1 MRRTTIFITV
11 LFGFLFN
18 FSSWASHII
27 GGEIYYDS
35 LGNNQYKITIEIYRD
50 CNSSTAF
57 DNPLNYTIFQADGS
71 IYLVRYISPYSQNVL
86 PIVYDDPCVTVPN
99 DICVERAIYIDT
111 VTLPMSVQGY
121 YISYQRCCWTGAID
135 NIVDPAGNGIT
146 LTTFIPGSSLVNVHN
161 QGARFINY
169 PPLVLCSQNTLNFDH
184 AAFDP
189 DGDSLSYELMAPLL
203 GGSLTNVV
211 PDPEDPA
218 PYNPVSWNPSF
229 SETVPFGAGS
239 NITIDP
245 ATGYMTFTPNMIG
258 SFVAGVA
265 VKEWRNGVLINT
277 KIRTFGYRVVGC
289 QVEVPIEVDVTGP
302 TQLIEDC
309 GFAGFI
315 VKRTDLTSNL
325 VVQINLSGTAT
336 NGDDYPFIDSVLVI
350 PAGVAS
356 DTIGISAILDGLPEG
371 TETVFFNVILPNP
384 CDGSFDTTSIS
395 LNIIDYTPMS
405 ITAVDSLNV
414 CADFG
419 QGTNIWCNVQNGISP
434 YSYVWGPGNFP
445 NNDTVYVQPETLQPN
460 LNNFQVYVMDQCA
473 KTITSPVIR
482 VYNQCPLVVP
492 NVLTLNNDGTNDLLT
507 IKNWEDYEQVSIQIF
522 NRWGNLIY
530 ENENYQNDWNGL
542 DKSGKDLDE
551 GVFFYMVTPK
561 SKKYEYDDK
570 EKTLYTLHGF
580 VHLVKP

>member
-1 MRRTTIFITV
+1 
-11 LFGFLFN
+11 
-18 FSSWASHII
+18 
-27 GGEIYYDS
+27 
-35 LGNNQYKITIEIYRD
+35 
-50 CNSSTAF
+50 
-57 DNPLNYTIFQADGS
+57 
-71 IYLVRYISPYSQNVL
+71 
-86 PIVYDDPCVTVPN
+86 
-99 DICVERAIYIDT
+99 VERAIYIDT
-111 VTLPMSVQGY
+111 VELPFSVQGY
-121 YISYQRCCWTGAID
+121 YVSYQRCCWTGAID
-135 NIVDPAGNGIT
+135 NIVDPANNGIT
-146 LTTFIPGSSLVNVHN
+146 LTTFIPGSALVGVHN

-169 PPLVLCSQNTLNFDH
+169 PPLILCSQNTLDFDH

-203 GGSLTNVV
+203 GGSIANVV

-218 PYNPVSWNPSF
+218 PYTPVSWNPSF
-229 SETVPFGAGS
+229 TETVPFGAGS

-245 ATGYMTFTPNMIG
+245 ATGFMTFTPNLIG

-277 KIRTFGYRVVGC
+277 KIRTFGYRVVTC
-289 QVEVPIEVDVTGP
+289 QIEVPIEVDVTGP

-309 GFAGFI
+309 GFAGF
-315 VKRTDLTSNL
+315 VVTRTDLTSNL
-325 VVQINLSGTAT
+325 VVQISLSGTAT
-336 NGDDYPFIDSVLVI
+336 NGDDYPYIDDTLVI

-356 DTIGISAILDGLPEG
+356 DTIGISAFLDGLPEG

-395 LNIIDYTPMS
+395 LNIIDYTPMI

-419 QGTNIWCNVQNGISP
+419 QGTNIWCEVKNGISP
-434 YSYVWGPGNFP
+434 YSYVWGPGSFP
-445 NNDTVYVQPETLQPN
+445 NNDTVYVQPGILQPN

-473 KTITSPVIR
+473 KTITSPNIR

-492 NVLTLNNDGTNDLLT
+492 NVMTLEDNDQVNGLLV
-507 IKNWEDYEQVSIQIF
+507 IKNWEDYDQVSIQIF

-530 ENENYQNDWNGL
+530 DNDNYQNDWNGT
-542 DKSGKDLDE
+542 DMSGKALEE
-551 GVFFYMVTPK
+551 GVYFYTVTPQ
-561 SKKYEYDDK
+561 SEKYQYDK
-570 EKTLYTLHGF
+570 QEKTRYTLHGF